1 MNILQKILTPMGVAF
16 SIMLLVFIFVFKF
29 YYDNMMNVT
38 FETNIDLK
46 ELEFND
52 NIDRISSTANINSG
66 FYSGLK
72 TVKRSLQYFISSNN
86 IDSSN
91 LILNEKYNALSKDF
105 QRNTNQKFDMAFYS
119 SNGTNLFRSWENEY
133 ADELNSNNHIVNTI
147 INTKRSHKDI
157 EIDKWG
163 VFIKGATPVF
173 NSDSVFIGVVETRF
187 SLGYLLRST
196 SMGKTDDAAIIIN
209 KADLSA
215 TSTSSSYKIVN
226 NYFYTIANT
235 TNFDFDIFNSI
246 DISKTFNRSEIIGNL
261 LYYSFPIKAGSKTVG
276 HFLYQVDIAPFIEN
290 RNKVKWVVLIA
301 GLLSLMIV
309 VSILLVIGRLVIT
322 QPTRKIIEAIN
333 KLSEGEVIDPIT
345 INSQDE
351 VAKIGES
358 VNKLSKAYQNFI
370 GFAKNIGEGNLD
382 AQYESMGETDE
393 MGNALID
400 MRKKLVVA
408 RDKEGLRKKDEEER
422 AWANNGLYQIGEIL
436 RQTTQSID
444 ELSHNILT
452 YLVNYTKSNQ
462 GTIFIADDSSSDNPI
477 YEMVAA
483 YAFDRKKYMTKSVT
497 KGEGLIGT
505 CIIEKQTIYMDDI
518 PNNYISITSGL
529 GKSNPNSLII
539 IPLKVKDK
547 VYGILELAS
556 FRKFSKFEIDF
567 LENSAE
573 SIASTLSISK
583 INIVTSQLLE
593 QAQHQQEEMRAQEEE
608 MRQNMEELQTT
619 QEEAMRRET
628 EMNGI
633 QNAMNESSLV
643 MMLNVHFQLITMNER
658 LSELLNI
665 PQDSVAGKN
674 IDEITLLT
682 LQETQELKSKL
693 SKGETVI
700 MESKIEVSR
709 NKDVWLKQSYYPILD
724 EFDEVDKI
732 INICEDITD
741 KHKLMDNN
749 YS

>member
-1 MNILQKILTPMGVAF
+1 
-16 SIMLLVFIFVFKF
+16 MLLVFIFVFKF